1 MKMSFQYHYQTGN
14 RQKVRFMSLSDAY
27 HGETLGAL
35 SAGGLD
41 LYSELY
47 KPLLLDIVRI
57 PAPDCYRCPKGNKRG
72 CCQAEC
78 IDAAQEAFARHGDE
92 CAALLVEPLLQG
104 SAGMRMYPPAYLA
117 KLRSL
122 CDAYNVHL
130 IADEI
135 ATGFGRTGSM
145 FACDQAGV
153 SPDIMCVSKGLTAA
167 ICPCPSP
174 SPRRKFTM
182 PFMRTTGKEKHSC
195 TAIPIPAIRWGAP
208 QLSPC

>member
-1 MKMSFQYHYQTGN
+1 M
-14 RQKVRFMSLSDAY
+14 
-27 HGETLGAL
+27 
-35 SAGGLD
+35 
-41 LYSELY
+41 
-47 KPLLLDIVRI
+47 RI
-57 PAPDCYRCPKGNKRG
+57 PAPDCYRCPNGNKRG

-153 SPDIMCVSKGLTAA
+153 SPDIMCVSKGLTGGYMPMSITITTQKIYRCLLCGLQGRKSIHAQPYLFRQSA
-167 ICPCPSP
+167 GVLRRSRRAEGPGRGTNHSP
-174 SPRRKFTM
+174 GA
-182 PFMRTTGKEKHSC
+182 GKRPLFS
-195 TAIPIPAIRWGAP
+195 AG
-208 QLSPC
+208 